1 MEKIFIAGPLKVR
14 KIDDI
19 VKKRIDNIIDKKF
32 DVLVG
37 DANGVDKLVQEYLLE
52 KNYKSVTV
60 YCVEN
65 VRNNLGNWGI
75 NKIKL
80 ETNEKTFRTYTL
92 KDFEMARD
100 ATYGYMIWNGKSN
113 GTLNNVL
120 NLLELNKKIILYLT
134 TKKSFCNIKTI
145 TDLKTI
151 INEFNKEDIDKIDK
165 KIDLY
170 KRLLKIEQKELSF

>member
-1 MEKIFIAGPLKVR
+1 
-14 KIDDI
+14 
-19 VKKRIDNIIDKKF
+19 
-32 DVLVG
+32 
-37 DANGVDKLVQEYLLE
+37 
-52 KNYKSVTV
+52 
-60 YCVEN
+60 
-65 VRNNLGNWGI
+65 
-75 NKIKL
+75 
-80 ETNEKTFRTYTL
+80 
-92 KDFEMARD
+92 MARD

-165 KIDLY
+165 KIKLY
-170 KRLLKIEQKELSF
+170 ERILKIEQKELSL